1 MNKEMMYQ
9 MFLNSLKN
17 MSEEEI
23 KCSLNRVRGML
34 SDEDYKKLET
44 LIEIEKK
51 NKA

>member
-23 KCSLNRVRGML
+23 KYSLNRVRGML